1 MCATPLLLMRNAK
14 RDARYAPIASFHI
27 RPQEFY
33 YRKIRYER
41 HMTLHPVALPALS
54 FVWQSMGKTPEVRVK
69 QQLAPEKN
77 LASFYNLHS
86 RKATFT
92 PVRTMHVLV
101 KNR

>member
-1 MCATPLLLMRNAK
+1 MYMR
-14 RDARYAPIASFHI
+14 RTIASFHI

-69 QQLAPEKN
+69 QQLAPERN

-92 PVRTMHVLV
+92 PVRTMHVW
-101 KNR
+101 